1 MANRNH
7 ERIEK
12 WLDAALDWYSS
23 AEPRPGV
30 ENRVLARVRAEREKH
45 ATRRWL
51 AWGVAGVTAA
61 AAVVLIAVVL
71 TLRPGSPPKQV
82 AGPVPISP
90 ARAAI
95 AAPQVKMGAISRA
108 PKRRTRRAA
117 VASIQRARAE
127 AELRRDQFPSPAPL
141 TDQEKILA
149 QYVEEFP
156 QQAALLARA
165 RMEVIRQ
172 QGFEVRWPA
181 QNSGDQ
187 GTATK

>member
-51 AWGVAGVTAA
+51 LWGVAGVTAV

-95 AAPQVKMGAISRA
+95 ACARRRGPRQSLAEPGVRLAHRTATGTARARRGPRDPLPIGVLGRSVVDGAALDDARA
-108 PKRRTRRAA
+108 IGMEHRGAGVVGCLHLVRQSVPVLNGRTRRGR
-117 VASIQRARAE
+117 VDIAR
-127 AELRRDQFPSPAPL
+127 R
-141 TDQEKILA
+141 
-149 QYVEEFP
+149 
-156 QQAALLARA
+156 
-165 RMEVIRQ
+165 
-172 QGFEVRWPA
+172 
-181 QNSGDQ
+181 
-187 GTATK
+187 